1 MGPRRRPKTASSTFC
16 DFSSFFATASLAS
29 LASLAPTFT
38 ENCCRY
44 RRVPVPPAALANALC
59 FPSYLSGHWALS
71 FDGLI
76 PEAVAV
82 YTSVTTRG
90 PISFDNEYGMFRYSA
105 IKRSLFFGYR
115 SVTIA
120 GSEAL
125 VATAEKALLDL
136 FHLHHGEWDR
146 SRMIEMRFQQ
156 TEVVDR
162 NRLRA
167 YAQRIGK
174 PRVLRAVDVWLAC
187 SAEQDAGVERTRP
200 DAGRRPVPGGRL
212 VHPAD
217 GAPCRPGHA
226 RTGP

>member
-1 MGPRRRPKTASSTFC
+1 MRLGEVTDLLGATPWFDLPTVVQLSGEPRREVVNQLSRWSRAGKVV
-16 DFSSFFATASLAS
+16 SLRRGMYA
-29 LASLAPTFT
+29 LAD
-38 ENCCRY
+38 RY

-71 FDGLI
+71 FHGLI

-90 PISFDNEYGMFRYSA
+90 PVSFDNEYGMFRYSA

-162 NRLRA
+162 DRLRA
-167 YAQRIGK
+167 DAQRIGK
-174 PRVLRAVDVWLAC
+174 PRILRAVDVWLAC
-187 SAEQDAGVERTRP
+187 SAEQDAGVE
-200 DAGRRPVPGGRL
+200 L
-212 VHPAD
+212 
-217 GAPCRPGHA
+217 
-226 RTGP
+226 

>member
-1 MGPRRRPKTASSTFC
+1 MRLGEVTDLLGATPWFDLPTVVQLSGEPRREVVNQLSRWSRAGKVV
-16 DFSSFFATASLAS
+16 SLRRGMYA
-29 LASLAPTFT
+29 LAD
-38 ENCCRY
+38 RY

-71 FDGLI
+71 FHGLI

-90 PISFDNEYGMFRYSA
+90 PVSFANEYGMFRYSA

-136 FHLHHGEWDR
+136 FHLQHGEWDR

-162 NRLRA
+162 DRLRA
-167 YAQRIGK
+167 DARRFGK
-174 PRVLRAVDVWLAC
+174 PRILRAVDVWLAC
-187 SAEQDAGVERTRP
+187 SAEQDAGVE
-200 DAGRRPVPGGRL
+200 L
-212 VHPAD
+212 
-217 GAPCRPGHA
+217 
-226 RTGP
+226 

>member
-1 MGPRRRPKTASSTFC
+1 MRLGEVTDLLGATPWFDLPTVVQLSGEPRREVVNQLSRWSRAGKVV
-16 DFSSFFATASLAS
+16 SLRRGMYA
-29 LASLAPTFT
+29 LAD
-38 ENCCRY
+38 RY

-71 FDGLI
+71 FHGLI

-90 PISFDNEYGMFRYSA
+90 PINFANQYGMFRYSA
-105 IKRSLFFGYR
+105 IKRGIFFGYR

-136 FHLHHGEWDR
+136 FHLQHGEWDR

-162 NRLRA
+162 DRLRA
-167 YAQRIGK
+167 DARRFGK
-174 PRVLRAVDVWLAC
+174 PRILRAVDVWLAC
-187 SAEQDAGVERTRP
+187 SAEQDAGVE
-200 DAGRRPVPGGRL
+200 L
-212 VHPAD
+212 
-217 GAPCRPGHA
+217 
-226 RTGP
+226 